1 MISTNINK
9 IFIHFSPIASNFC
22 KIRLDGLISKRKWTT
37 ALKSRSESDELK
49 IMRAL
54 NTRSNLSPKEKKY
67 YFKLE
72 NGFQG
77 ELMFDV
83 LTEKLQSDM
92 LVINDLCLEI
102 NDTIFQI
109 DTLIIAQNT
118 IYPFEVKNCSGDYVY
133 DSEGFHKISGPDITN
148 PLHQINRSKLLL
160 RQLLQSQGY
169 NIPIEPTVVFI
180 NPEFTLYQAPL
191 NQPIIYPTQINGFM
205 KEFDRTPSKLND
217 RHKRIADQLIS
228 MHSNKSPY
236 ITRLP
241 TYKFAQMK
249 KGIVCPKPKCDSYMV
264 SGGDKTVICEKCGYV
279 ETDESALLRCVA
291 EIELLFPEMKITTGL
306 VFEWCGG
313 IKSTKFIRRVLIQ
326 NYTAKGGRKFCYF
339 E

>member
-1 MISTNINK
+1 M
-9 IFIHFSPIASNFC
+9 
-22 KIRLDGLISKRKWTT
+22 L
-37 ALKSRSESDELK
+37 LKTRSESNELL

-54 NTRSNLSPKEKKY
+54 NTRSKLSPQEKKY

-72 NGFQG
+72 KGFQG
-77 ELMFDV
+77 ELMFDL
-83 LTEKLQSDM
+83 LTDKLQSDM
-92 LVINDLCLEI
+92 LVINDICLEI
-102 NDTIFQI
+102 NDSIFQI

-118 IYPFEVKNCSGDYVY
+118 IYPFEIKNYYGDYFY
-133 DSEGFHKISGPDITN
+133 DSDGFHKISGPDITN
-148 PLHQINRSKLLL
+148 PLHQLSRCKLLL
-160 RQLLQSQGY
+160 GQLLQSLGF
-169 NIPIEPTVVFI
+169 NIPIESTIIFI

-191 NQPIIYPTQINGFM
+191 KQPIIYPTQINGFM

-217 RHKRIADQLIS
+217 RHKKLADQLIS

-241 TYKFAQMK
+241 TYQFNQMK
-249 KGIVCPKPKCDSYMV
+249 KGIVCPKPKCDSYMI
-264 SGGDKTVICEKCGYV
+264 SGGDKTVVCKNYGCV
-279 ETDESALLRCVA
+279 EPNESAILRCV
-291 EIELLFPEMKITTGL
+291 EELKLLFPEMKITTGL

-313 IKSTKFIRRVLIQ
+313 IKSTKFIRRVLMQ